1 MKKKLIY
8 FIALLFAFTWQS
20 NAQYLSEDFE
30 GGTLPSGWS
39 QEYVSGTSDYT
50 YQNGGH
56 SGNPANAHSGSYNAL
71 FYVGNYNGDA
81 TKLVTPSIDLSGATS
96 PQLSFWHA
104 QVDWAGDQD
113 ELRVYYKTSASGT
126 WTLLQEWTNS
136 ISSWTK
142 ETINLPNLSSDYYI
156 AFEATSGYGYGVV
169 IDDVVIQEPPSCLDP
184 TDLVV
189 NNVGETTADVS
200 WTDNNSGNSTY
211 TVEWREA
218 GSSGAWSSDTTAQGA
233 TSYQITGL
241 NSNTEYEWQV
251 TADCG
256 ADGTSQAVAGP
267 NFTTLCSV
275 LPTPFNETFE
285 DTSNSLSCWS
295 NETTSDQLQWYW
307 QTGATA
313 SSNTGPDSAHG
324 GTYYVYVESSGSNNG
339 DTAVMYSPRIDL
351 SGLTTPR
358 LNFFYHMYGAGMDPD
373 GSIDVDIST
382 DSGATYTNIFHQEGN
397 HGNQWNQGLVD
408 LSSYSGT
415 VMFRV
420 TGTVSSTGT
429 TYQNDFA
436 IDDFAVEET
445 PSCPEPTG
453 LDASNITDTQADLS
467 WTAGG
472 SENQWN
478 IEYGVTGFTQGQGT
492 VVNGVTNP
500 YTLTGLTDNTDY
512 DYYVQADCGGSTS
525 TWVGPYTF
533 HTGYCVSDPTSND
546 GNGISQVVLGS
557 ETFSIPDVTYQYN
570 DTPVVNLQAGTTAN
584 LLITFETG
592 YTYNTNVWIDLNDD
606 FQFDS
611 SELLYQGESTSDNPT
626 TLDASFPLDANA
638 AQGQHRMR
646 IGTADSG
653 QATPNPCYNGSYG
666 VTLDFEV
673 NITPPPSC
681 PDPSGLTASNIT
693 DTQADLSWTAG
704 GSETQWNIEWGVTG
718 FTQGSGTMVNG
729 VTNNP
734 YTLTGLTTQTT
745 YDYYVQADC
754 GGGDASNWVG
764 PYTFT
769 TTPVNNLPAGAIDL
783 AVGSSCNFATYSNT
797 GATDSGEG
805 APGCGGYNGA
815 DVWFKFTAP
824 SNAIRIDSNTGDIT
838 DGAMAVYSGTPGN
851 LTLIECNDDSSANG
865 LMPMIE
871 RGDYVPGDTYYV
883 RFWEY
888 GGNTFGTFDICVA
901 TACDITIVPTYLEDF
916 TNYDTNCW
924 TEGNGPASGP
934 TNYNDSNWTDRG
946 FARIG
951 TTGSA
956 SINMYN
962 GDDRAWLI
970 SPEIDLSAGNYT
982 LSVDVAV
989 THWKHPIPETM
1000 GEDDQVILKY
1010 SDDGGSTWQ
1019 DIYTWDASNQPSNTG
1034 DTFVYDLSNYT
1045 SSTAKFAFWANE
1057 GSDER
1062 HSYIFFV
1069 DNFLIKAMDANCS
1082 APTDLAV
1089 STSGTDA
1096 TFTWT
1101 DNSSG
1106 SADYTVEWREALTT
1120 NWNSANAGTGVT
1132 TYTVNGL
1139 SPGTEYEWRLLYDC
1153 GNGAGAIPVDG
1164 TNFIVG
1170 CDPIVP
1176 DYMQDFSTYLP
1187 DCWREGNGGVD
1198 KPANFNDSGWK
1209 DMGFARVG
1217 SSGSA
1222 AFNMYNGNDRDWLI
1236 SPQFDLTG
1244 GTYELT
1250 VDVAVTHWAHP
1261 TPENMGPDDEVV
1273 LKYST
1278 DGGNTWMDLVTWN
1291 AQNQPSHTGD
1301 NVTVDLAN
1309 VTGDHVMF
1317 AFWANEG
1324 QDDRHSYLFFVD
1336 NFSIHSASSSRPSAN
1351 NILVGQDE
1359 NKFTVKSIN
1368 DKNMKNI
1375 YVYDISGRLIYTREN
1390 VNENLQEVWLHV
1402 PQGTVLI
1409 FNIDMQNGDRIVKK
1423 AIKK

>member
-1 MKKKLIY
+1 MKRKLIY

-20 NAQYLSEDFE
+20 NAQFTENFE
-30 GGTLPSGWS
+30 GGTTLPAGWATIDGGDSNSWEIIDNPSG
-39 QEYVSGTSDYT
+39 G
-50 YQNGGH
+50 
-56 SGNPANAHSGSYNAL
+56 AHSGTNVANITYGSTAHDDYLITPAITVTAGTNDQISFFIKSRSSAFLENYEVRLSTNSNTNASDFSVVL
-71 FYVGNYNGDA
+71 QPEEKAPNAWTKKTFDLSAYVGQTVYVAIRA
-81 TKLVTPSIDLSGATS
+81 TDT
-96 PQLSFWHA
+96 
-104 QVDWAGDQD
+104 DQ
-113 ELRVYYKTSASGT
+113 
-126 WTLLQEWTNS
+126 W
-136 ISSWTK
+136 
-142 ETINLPNLSSDYYI
+142 NLY
-156 AFEATSGYGYGVV
+156 V
-169 IDDVVIQEPPSCLDP
+169 DDVVSDALPSCLDP
-184 TDLVV
+184 TDLAVTA
-189 NNVGETTADVS
+189 VGETTADVS

-218 GSSGAWSSDTTAQGA
+218 GSSGAWNSDTTAQGA

-241 NSNTEYEWQV
+241 NSNTEYEWQL

-256 ADGTSQAVAGP
+256 ADGTSQAVAGA
-267 NFTTLCSV
+267 NFRTECSV

-285 DTSNSLSCWS
+285 DTSNSLNCWS

-313 SSNTGPDSAHG
+313 SSGTGPDSAHG
-324 GTYYVYVESSGSNNG
+324 GNYYVYVESSGSSNS
-339 DTAVMYSPRIDL
+339 DTAVLYSPRIDL

-373 GSIDVDIST
+373 GSIDVDVST
-382 DSGATYTNIFHQEGN
+382 DSGATYNNIFHQEGN
-397 HGNQWNQGLVD
+397 HGNQWNQGIVD

-415 VMFRV
+415 VMFRI
-420 TGTVSSTGT
+420 TGTISSTGT
-429 TYQNDFA
+429 EYENDFA

-445 PSCPEPTG
+445 PSCPAPTNLTAANITASQADLSWTAGGSENQWNIEYGVSGFQQGQGTMVNGVANNPYTLTG
-453 LDASNITDTQADLS
+453 LSGSTDYDYYVQADCGGSTSSWAGPYTFTTPPGCGDTWYDTGGASASYSNNENYTVTIYPANAGDVVTVTFNSFNTEQGWDGMMIYNGPDASSPVIGSGSTYNRATCPNDAWTGAAGDQYTADGHSFTSTDASGALTFVFTSDGSGTRDGWEAGVTCAPPPSCPDPSALTASNITDTQADLS

-478 IEYGVTGFTQGQGT
+478 IEYGVSGFQQGQGT

-500 YTLTGLTDNTDY
+500 YTL
-512 DYYVQADCGGSTS
+512 
-525 TWVGPYTF
+525 
-533 HTGYCVSDPTSND
+533 
-546 GNGISQVVLGS
+546 
-557 ETFSIPDVTYQYN
+557 
-570 DTPVVNLQAGTTAN
+570 
-584 LLITFETG
+584 
-592 YTYNTNVWIDLNDD
+592 
-606 FQFDS
+606 
-611 SELLYQGESTSDNPT
+611 
-626 TLDASFPLDANA
+626 
-638 AQGQHRMR
+638 
-646 IGTADSG
+646 
-653 QATPNPCYNGSYG
+653 
-666 VTLDFEV
+666 
-673 NITPPPSC
+673 
-681 PDPSGLTASNIT
+681 SGLTA
-693 DTQADLSWTAG
+693 
-704 GSETQWNIEWGVTG
+704 
-718 FTQGSGTMVNG
+718 
-729 VTNNP
+729 
-734 YTLTGLTTQTT
+734 QTT

-769 TTPVNNLPAGAIDL
+769 TTPVNNLPDGAIDL

-797 GATDSGEG
+797 GATDSGVG
-805 APGCGGYNGA
+805 SPGCGGYNGA

-824 SNAIRIDSNTGDIT
+824 SNAIRIDSNTGNIT

-851 LTLIECNDDSSANG
+851 LTLIECDDDDSANG
-865 LMPMIE
+865 AMPMIE
-871 RGDYVPGDTYYV
+871 RGDYVPGNTYYV

-888 GGNTFGTFDICVA
+888 LGNTFGTFDICVA

-934 TNYNDSNWTDRG
+934 TNYNDSNWADRG

-982 LSVDVAV
+982 LSVDLAV
-989 THWKHPIPETM
+989 THWKHSTPETM
-1000 GEDDQVILKY
+1000 GEDDQIVLKY
-1010 SDDGGSTWQ
+1010 SADGGSTWQ
-1019 DIYTWDASNQPSNTG
+1019 DVYTWDKSNQPSNTG
-1034 DTFVYDLSNYT
+1034 DTFVYNLSNYT
-1045 SSTAKFAFWANE
+1045 SATAKFAFWANE